1 VTRAYLG
8 VDVGTRSTKAV
19 ALDAEGAV
27 LTAAAVDHPVLSRQP
42 GHFEHDATQVWWLG
56 VVAAIRSLLT
66 ALPAGVTVEG
76 LGLSCCGPCF
86 VPVDESGTPLR
97 DGILYGV
104 DTRAAAQVSRLEQ
117 EIGADSI
124 LADFGMPLT
133 SQSIGPKI
141 DWLAEVEPDIYAA
154 TAHLLPAN
162 SFAAWHLTGEMRIDH
177 HQAAYFAPYYRA
189 GGWDRTHDRCGVV
202 DRLPALAWSQDVVGH
217 VSTAAAAE
225 TGLPQGLPVI
235 LGSSDGLTA
244 AYGSGA
250 VEEGSAVLN
259 YGSTLGLTVMTSQ
272 ASRPG
277 GVWITP
283 GASPGQLCLAA
294 GLATGGALATWFIDR
309 FARELGN
316 SDEAYRVLA
325 EEAERSSPGANGL
338 LLLPYFAGERTPFY
352 DPGAA
357 GALVG
362 LRLAHTRGDL
372 YRAVLEGTG
381 FGVRHLLEELS
392 SMGVAI
398 TALRAVGGG
407 TRTPLWQ
414 QIVSDISGVTQQ
426 VVASHHGAAAG
437 AAVLAL
443 LATGAA
449 IGPAA
454 WELAP
459 ESIVRLITPTATLT
473 SLYEQRYR
481 LFRETYERTRPV
493 IDGLDPPG

>member
-1 VTRAYLG
+1 VTTAYLG
-8 VDVGTRSTKAV
+8 IDVGTRSTKAV
-19 ALDAEGAV
+19 ALDAQGTV
-27 LTAAAVDHPVLSRQP
+27 LTAAAVHHPVLNRQP

-56 VVAAIRSLLT
+56 VVAAIRSLLIS
-66 ALPAGVTVEG
+66 LPAGVTVGG

-86 VPVDESGTPLR
+86 VPVDESGQPLR
-97 DGILYGV
+97 GGILYGV
-104 DTRAAAQVSRLEQ
+104 DTRAATQVSRLEQ

-141 DWLAEVEPDIYAA
+141 DWLAEEEPEIYAA
-154 TAHLLPAN
+154 TANLLPAN
-162 SFAAWHLTGEMRIDH
+162 SFAAWHLTGQLRIDH

-189 GGWDRTHDRCGVV
+189 GGWDRTYDRIGVV
-202 DRLPALAWSQDVVGH
+202 DRLPALAWSQEVVGH
-217 VSTAAAAE
+217 TSTAAAAE
-225 TGLPQGLPVI
+225 TGLPQGVPVI

-250 VEEGSAVLN
+250 VEEGNAVLN
-259 YGSTLGLTVMTSQ
+259 YGSTLGLTVMTSE
-272 ASRPG
+272 ASGAG

-283 GASPGQLCLAA
+283 GAVPGQRCLAA
-294 GLATGGALATWFIDR
+294 GLATGGALTTWFIDQ

-316 SDEAYRVLA
+316 ADEAHRVLA
-325 EEAERSSPGANGL
+325 DEAERSSPGANGL
-338 LLLPYFAGERTPFY
+338 LLLPYFAGERTPIY

-357 GALVG
+357 GVLLG

-372 YRAVLEGTG
+372 YRALLEGTG

-392 SMGVAI
+392 SMGIAV
-398 TALRAVGGG
+398 TTLRTVGGG

-426 VVASHHGAAAG
+426 VVTDHHGAAAG

-443 LATGAA
+443 VATGAA
-449 IGPAA
+449 VGPTA
-454 WELAP
+454 WKLAP
-459 ESIVRLITPTATLT
+459 ESIVRRVTPSVTLGP
-473 SLYEQRYR
+473 LYEQRYR
-481 LFRETYERTRPV
+481 LFRETYERTRPL